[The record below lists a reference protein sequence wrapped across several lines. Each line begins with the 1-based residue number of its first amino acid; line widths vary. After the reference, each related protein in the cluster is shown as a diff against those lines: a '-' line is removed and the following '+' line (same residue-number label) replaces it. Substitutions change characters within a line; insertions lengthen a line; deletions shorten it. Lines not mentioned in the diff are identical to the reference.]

1 MTKSTLRPIIF
12 LDIDDVLCPNQPYG
26 SSHVFDA
33 LFSPQRASPELYER
47 LFSEEAIAVLNQ
59 LVAEFTPAVVLT
71 TSWLLLLQQHHFVDL
86 FNRCGLSCVA
96 SSLHDCWGAFGSLG
110 DSRLQVIE
118 EWLEKHHAGEPVLV
132 LDDIYSGESLIDS
145 FLSQTGRAVLCE
157 GQGGLTSNH
166 LEPARRALRRP
177 YSRHEPWI

>member
-1 MTKSTLRPIIF
+1 MTQPTLRPIIF
-12 LDIDDVLCPNQPYG
+12 LDIDDVLCTNHPYG

-33 LFSPQRASPELYER
+33 LYNPERASPELYDR
-47 LFSEEAIAVLNQ
+47 LFSKKSIRVLNQ
-59 LVAEFTPAVVLT
+59 LVDEFTPAVVLT

-86 FNRCGLSCVA
+86 FNRSGLSCVG
-96 SSLHDCWGAFGSLG
+96 SSLHDHWGAFGGLG
-110 DSRLQVIE
+110 DSRLQVIG

-145 FLSQTGRAVLCE
+145 LLSQTGRAVLCE
-157 GQGGLTSNH
+157 GQGGLTHKH
-166 LEPARRALRRP
+166 LEPARQALRRP